1 MFRVIFATRN
11 ANKVAEAQAAVGGQV
26 VILPLPEELGGLEV
40 EEGERSFIENAIAK
54 VHAYSRHLSGWVVA
68 EDSGIVVD
76 RLGGFPG
83 PISNRIAETPEE
95 RNRRL
100 LSITAQVG
108 LSTPEERSC
117 RYVAALALAFGG
129 RLSLVVVAH
138 TRGYLLDAP
147 TGSGG
152 FGYDP
157 IFYSLELE
165 KPMGMASREEKN
177 SVSHRG
183 KALRMMAAYLT
194 SRVGAQVG
202 GG

>member
-1 MFRVIFATRN
+1 MRVIFATGN
-11 ANKVAEAQAAVGGQV
+11 ANKLAEAQEAVQGRV
-26 VILPLPEELGGLEV
+26 EVLPLPEELSQLEV
-40 EEGERSFIENAIAK
+40 EEGERSFIENAVTK
-54 VHAYSRHLSGWVVA
+54 VLFYSQHLSGWVMA

-95 RNRRL
+95 RNQRL
-100 LSITAQVG
+100 IEIADQAG
-108 LSTPEERSC
+108 LITPEERSC
-117 RYVAALALAFGG
+117 RYVASLALAFEG

-138 TRGYLLDAP
+138 TRGYLLSEP
-147 TGSGG
+147 IGTGG

-157 IFYSLELE
+157 VFYSLELD
-165 KPMGMASREEKN
+165 KPMGLASREEKN

-183 KALRMMAAYLT
+183 KALRMMADYLT
-194 SRVGAQVG
+194 SRLGAKVG